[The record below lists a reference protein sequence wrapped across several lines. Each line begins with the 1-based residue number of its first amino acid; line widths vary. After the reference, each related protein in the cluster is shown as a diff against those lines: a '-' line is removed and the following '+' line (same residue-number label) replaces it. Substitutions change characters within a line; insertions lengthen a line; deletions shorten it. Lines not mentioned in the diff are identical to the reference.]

1 MNDQNTALDT
11 ESGTAKTVIR
21 PDLNRYVRD
30 KSGNGKRTHRTD
42 DFVARV
48 LAGKT
53 VEEIKQGA
61 VLLGIDVAKW
71 EALNPG
77 QQRMLIGNK
86 IRHLLQG
93 AKPTLDES
101 AVTDV
106 YGEPCDPAADV
117 AASGDEAEEGEPEP
131 ATQEEAA
138 TQPPAK
144 AKKRVSKK

>member
-1 MNDQNTALDT
+1 MNENTTPATLDT
-11 ESGTAKTVIR
+11 ESGTAKVRIR
-21 PDLNRYVRD
+21 PDLSRYVRD

-48 LAGKT
+48 LAGKSID
-53 VEEIKQGA
+53 EIKQGA

-86 IRHLLQG
+86 IRHLLLG
-93 AKPTLDES
+93 AKPTLDEA

-106 YGEPCDPAADV
+106 YGEPVPEAAE
-117 AASGDEAEEGEPEP
+117 AAAEGEPEP

-138 TQPPAK
+138 VEQPVEEPVKSRKGK
-144 AKKRVSKK
+144 ARK